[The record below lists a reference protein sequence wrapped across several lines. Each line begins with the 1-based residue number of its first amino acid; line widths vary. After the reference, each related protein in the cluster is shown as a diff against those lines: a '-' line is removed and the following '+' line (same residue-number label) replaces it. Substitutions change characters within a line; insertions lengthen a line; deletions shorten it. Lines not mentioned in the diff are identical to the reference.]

1 MGRALTALPA
11 ALLLWLVMQPACA
24 QNLTLTV
31 SATPPGRG
39 LISTAGRDD
48 RTLVVASGQTV
59 SLVRGSGLEQRRRAS
74 GGWFWTQ
81 IEDVPRDLE
90 RIVVTPRLLEDG
102 SIEAS
107 IDSLRRE
114 GTRLQSFRSVVSLQ
128 AGEWTELY
136 SAGTGSAPSAQGA
149 RTYGT
154 AATAGEALY
163 LRIDP

>member
-1 MGRALTALPA
+1 MSRGLTALPA
-11 ALLLWLVMQPACA
+11 AVLLWLMVQAASA

-39 LISTAGRDD
+39 QVSTASRDD

-59 SLVRGSGLEQRRRAS
+59 SLARGSGLEQRRRAA

-81 IEDVPRDLE
+81 VEDVPRDWE

-107 IDSLRRE
+107 IESERRE
-114 GTRLQSFRSVVSLQ
+114 GTRLQSFRTVLSLQ
-128 AGEWTELY
+128 AGEWTELF
-136 SAGTGSAPSAQGA
+136 STGAGAAPAPRGTK
-149 RTYGT
+149 TYGT